1 MKKAKIIMAAI
12 MGCMLINCGC
22 AQKKGG
28 KKVNAEE
35 VLKDAKGVF
44 AVLDT
49 SKGQIILNLYY
60 KDVPMTVTN
69 FVGLAEGTL
78 DNTKGKKYYDG
89 LKFHRVISD
98 FMIQGGDPTGT
109 GAGGPGYTFDDE
121 IVENLKFTGPG
132 VLAMANAG
140 TRGGRG
146 TNGSQFFITHKDT
159 PWLNGKHTIFGH
171 IFNDESQD
179 VVDAI
184 EQNDVIKSVKI
195 YRLGEDA
202 QKFTATQADFDN
214 LKKANVEKM
223 RLLKEKALK
232 DKIAEVEKAFPGFNK
247 DENGIYYKILR
258 EGNGAPC
265 GSQKNVSTEY
275 RGYFV
280 DGSVFDQSAGRGP
293 LDFTTGVGMMI
304 PGFDIM
310 VQKMKLGE
318 KRTVVLPPDMAYG
331 EAGIPGAIPPN
342 SFLAFDIELVKI
354 K

>member
-1 MKKAKIIMAAI
+1 MKKSKIIMAAI
-12 MGCMLINCGC
+12 IGCMLINCGC
-22 AQKKGG
+22 AQKKGV
-28 KKVNAEE
+28 KQVKAEE

-49 SKGQIILNLYY
+49 SKGEIILNLYY

-69 FVGLAEGTL
+69 FVGLAEGNF
-78 DNTKGKKYYDG
+78 DVTKGKKFYNG
-89 LKFHRVISD
+89 IKFHRVIAD
-98 FMIQGGDPTGT
+98 FMIQGGDPTGS
-109 GAGGPGYTFDDE
+109 GAGGPGYRFGDE
-121 IVENLKFTGPG
+121 ILDNLKFTGPG

-140 TRGGRG
+140 PG
-146 TNGSQFFITHKDT
+146 TNGSQFFITHKAT

-171 IFNDESQD
+171 VFNEESQD
-179 VVDAI
+179 VVDTI

-202 QKFTATQADFDN
+202 QNFKAKQEDFDKLRKEN
-214 LKKANVEKM
+214 AEKM

-247 DENGIYYKILR
+247 DENGIYYKIIR
-258 EGNGAPC
+258 EGTGDVC
-265 GSQKNVSTEY
+265 GSRKNVSTEY

-293 LDFTTGVGMMI
+293 LDFTTDVGMMI
-304 PGFDIM
+304 SGFDIM

-342 SFLAFDIELVKI
+342 SFLAFDIELVRI